1 MVNSI
6 NDLKFLGRWKYEI
19 DVEDETLR
27 AFMNLKPYVV
37 PKTNGR
43 YQNRRFGR
51 KNMPIIERLIGRLMT
66 PGHYGGKHK
75 FTSYYASGE
84 YHKVLKILIKVF
96 EIIEKETKQNPIKVL
111 TKAIENAAPREEI
124 TNIEMGGARYP
135 KAVDISPLR
144 RIDLAIRYIV
154 WGSYHGSRN
163 KKDMASA
170 LAKEIINAYKN
181 SVESFAIQKKLELE
195 RLASSSR

>member
-1 MVNSI
+1 MVADL

-19 DVEDETLR
+19 DIEDETLK
-27 AFMNLKPYVV
+27 AFMNTKPYIV

-43 YQNRRFGR
+43 YQNKRFGKR
-51 KNMPIIERLIGRLMT
+51 NIPIIERFIGRMMT
-66 PGHYGGKHK
+66 PGHLGHKHK

-84 YHKVLKILIKVF
+84 YYKNLKILIKAF

-111 TKAIENAAPREEI
+111 VKAIENAAPREEI

-135 KAVDISPLR
+135 KAVDIAPLR
-144 RIDLAIRYIV
+144 RIDLAIRHIV
-154 WGSYHGSRN
+154 WGAYHSSRN
-163 KKDMASA
+163 KRDMASA
-170 LAKEIINAYKN
+170 LAKEIIAAYKN
-181 SVESFAIQKKLELE
+181 STESFAIQKKLELE

>member
-1 MVNSI
+1 MVADI

-19 DVEDETLR
+19 DVEDDTLK
-27 AFMNLKPYVV
+27 AFMNVKSYIV

-43 YQNRRFGR
+43 YQNKRFGR
-51 KNMPIIERLIGRLMT
+51 RNIPIIERFIGRLMT
-66 PGHYGGKHK
+66 PGHFGSKHK

-84 YHKVLKILIKVF
+84 YYKNLKILIKVF
-96 EIIEKETKQNPIKVL
+96 EIIEEETKQNPIKVL

-135 KAVDISPLR
+135 KAVDIAPLR
-144 RIDLAIRYIV
+144 RIDLAIRHIV
-154 WGSYHGSRN
+154 WGAYHSSRN
-163 KKDMASA
+163 KRDMASA
-170 LAKEIINAYKN
+170 LAKEIIAAYKN
-181 SVESFAIQKKLELE
+181 STESFAIQKKLELE

>member
-1 MVNSI
+1 MVTDL

-19 DVEDETLR
+19 DVEDETLK
-27 AFMNLKPYVV
+27 AFMNIKPYII
-37 PKTNGR
+37 PRTNGR
-43 YQNRRFGR
+43 YQNKRFGKR
-51 KNMPIIERLIGRLMT
+51 NIPIIERFIGRMMT
-66 PGHYGGKHK
+66 PGHFGHKHK

-84 YHKVLKILIKVF
+84 YYKNLRILIKAF

-135 KAVDISPLR
+135 KAVDIAPLR
-144 RIDLAIRYIV
+144 RIDLAIRHLV
-154 WGSYHGSRN
+154 WGSYHNSRN
-163 KKDMASA
+163 KKDMAST
-170 LAKEIINAYKN
+170 LAKEIIAAYRN
-181 SVESFAIQKKLELE
+181 STDSFAIQKKLELE